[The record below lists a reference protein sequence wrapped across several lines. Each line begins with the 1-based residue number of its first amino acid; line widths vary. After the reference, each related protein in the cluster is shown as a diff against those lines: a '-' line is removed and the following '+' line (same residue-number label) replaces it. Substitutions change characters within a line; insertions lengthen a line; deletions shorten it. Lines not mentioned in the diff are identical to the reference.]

1 MWYNPHICYDEDSS
15 VSNDER
21 QRAVYGVR
29 RQPAAYVNITSE
41 QHTERKRVGYAVSSA
56 SEREH
61 MFVCFVIMYNY
72 ALIIMRA
79 F

>member
-41 QHTERKRVGYAVSSA
+41 QRTERERVGRAVSFTL
-56 SEREH
+56 RKGH
-61 MFVCFVIMYNY
+61 MLVCFVIMYNY
-72 ALIIMRA
+72 ALIL
-79 F
+79 